1 MTSTVSSLAPAHAV
15 IEVVHTGDVSAS
27 DLREVAKKVRE
38 LAGGQTPVHVLSD
51 FSAATD
57 LPGTLELLNL
67 VDLVTDAGVGEGF
80 RQALLWPA
88 GAAERIELD
97 VLKTGEQNRGL
108 AAKAFGDREAALAWL
123 ES

>member
-27 DLREVAKKVRE
+27 DLREVAKEVRD
-38 LAGGQTPVHVLSD
+38 LADGKTPVHVLSD
-51 FSAATD
+51 FSGATD
-57 LPGTLELLNL
+57 LPGTLDLLNL

-80 RQALLWPA
+80 RQALIWPA
-88 GAAERIELD
+88 GDAARIELD

-108 AAKAFGDREAALAWL
+108 AAKAFGDRDAALAWL